1 MHELYAF
8 IQEIINCETTIQ
20 KMTVF
25 NKWNL
30 NDCRVF
36 LFDEEKSNFGN
47 IGKSI
52 SYGKFNLIGLGD
64 YQKIWVIDKNT
75 VNAKENFLPV
85 ARIINYDLNIF
96 TYIHDLYRG
105 RNVPDKENLLRFLHE
120 IKSLRLTNNISTAL
134 MERYTTPINRELL
147 ARMIESYVY
156 FDSINFESF
165 QSNVPQPLTPDK
177 YIWMKEIWE
186 EAEAYLSNDKVI
198 QQYEA
203 VCCYILKAFILK
215 NTKNISTE
223 AKVAEFKRYCFEDL
237 CVFLELEMSLLIL
250 FLKNDS
256 SVQEIFKKLQF
267 GAKELIDKIYNTA
280 WDIFHIRLLEQSTL
294 FKCIENPDVIYLH
307 YFATADSGLSEVL
320 RANPIKMLVYYN
332 KKIIS
337 IRRYDALD
345 FFTQDELD
353 SYTTEEKLRL
363 REEKVQSIDFCSIKQ
378 RLSSELGD
386 LLKCRSIV

>member
-1 MHELYAF
+1 MLEIYPF
-8 IQEIINCETTIQ
+8 IQELVKCETTIQ
-20 KMTVF
+20 KMEVF
-25 NKWNL
+25 NRWNL
-30 NDCRVF
+30 HECRVF

-47 IGKSI
+47 IGKSF

-75 VNAKENFLPV
+75 VNAKDNFLPV
-85 ARIINYDLNIF
+85 ARIVNYDLNIF

-105 RNVPDKENLLRFLHE
+105 RNIPDKENLIRFLHE

-147 ARMIESYVY
+147 AKMIESYVY
-156 FDSINFESF
+156 FDSINFEVF
-165 QSNVPQPLTPDK
+165 QSNVPQTLKPDK

-186 EAEAYLSNDKVI
+186 DVEYYLSNDEVI
-198 QQYEA
+198 QHYEA

-215 NTKNISTE
+215 NTKNLSTK
-223 AKVAEFKRYCFEDL
+223 AKVAEFKRYCIEDL
-237 CVFLELEMSLLIL
+237 CVFLELEMTLLIL

-256 SVQEIFKKLQF
+256 AVQEIFKKLQLK
-267 GAKELIDKIYNTA
+267 ADKLIDKIHNTA

-294 FKCIENPDVIYLH
+294 LDCIENPDVIYLH
-307 YFATADSGLSEVL
+307 YFATADSGLAEVL

-332 KKIIS
+332 EKVIP
-337 IRRYDALD
+337 IRRYDAKD

-353 SYTTEEKLRL
+353 SYTTEEKIRL
-363 REEKVQSIDFCSIKQ
+363 RAEKVQGIDFCSIKQ

-386 LLKCRSIV
+386 LLTN

>member
-1 MHELYAF
+1 MLELYPF

-20 KMTVF
+20 KMQVF
-25 NKWNL
+25 NRWNL
-30 NDCRVF
+30 NECRVF

-75 VNAKENFLPV
+75 VNAKDNFLPV
-85 ARIINYDLNIF
+85 ARIVNYDLNIF

-105 RNVPDKENLLRFLHE
+105 RNILDKENLIRFLHE

-147 ARMIESYVY
+147 AKMIESYVY
-156 FDSINFESF
+156 FDSINFEVF
-165 QSNVPQPLTPDK
+165 QSNVPQTLKPDK

-186 EAEAYLSNDKVI
+186 DAEYYLSNDEVI
-198 QQYEA
+198 QHYEA

-215 NTKNISTE
+215 NTKNLSTK
-223 AKVAEFKRYCFEDL
+223 AKVAEFKRYCIEDL
-237 CVFLELEMSLLIL
+237 CVFLELEMTLLIL

-256 SVQEIFKKLQF
+256 AVQEIFKKLQL
-267 GAKELIDKIYNTA
+267 GAKNLIDKIHNTA

-294 FKCIENPDVIYLH
+294 LNCIENPDVIYLH
-307 YFATADSGLSEVL
+307 YFATADSGLAEVL

-332 KKIIS
+332 KIIIP
-337 IRRYDALD
+337 IRRYDAKD

-353 SYTTEEKLRL
+353 SYTTEEKIRL
-363 REEKVQSIDFCSIKQ
+363 RAEKVQGLDFCSIKQ
-378 RLSSELGD
+378 RLSSELGN
-386 LLKCRSIV
+386 LLTK

>member
-1 MHELYAF
+1 MLEIYPF
-8 IQEIINCETTIQ
+8 IQELINCETTIQ
-20 KMTVF
+20 KMEVF
-25 NKWNL
+25 NRWNL
-30 NDCRVF
+30 HECRVF

-47 IGKSI
+47 IGKSF

-75 VNAKENFLPV
+75 VNAKDNFLPV
-85 ARIINYDLNIF
+85 ARIVNYDLNIF

-105 RNVPDKENLLRFLHE
+105 RNIPDKENLIRFLHE

-147 ARMIESYVY
+147 AKMIESYVY
-156 FDSINFESF
+156 FDSINFEVF
-165 QSNVPQPLTPDK
+165 QSNAPQTLKPDK

-186 EAEAYLSNDKVI
+186 DVEYYLSNDEVI
-198 QQYEA
+198 QHYEA

-215 NTKNISTE
+215 NTKNISTK
-223 AKVAEFKRYCFEDL
+223 ARVAEFKRYCIEDL
-237 CVFLELEMSLLIL
+237 CVFLELEMTLLIL

-256 SVQEIFKKLQF
+256 AVQEIFKKLQLK
-267 GAKELIDKIYNTA
+267 ADKLIDKIHNTA

-294 FKCIENPDVIYLH
+294 LDCIENPDVIYLH
-307 YFATADSGLSEVL
+307 YFATADSGLAEVL

-332 KKIIS
+332 EKVIP
-337 IRRYDALD
+337 IRRYDAKD

-353 SYTTEEKLRL
+353 SYTTEEKIRL
-363 REEKVQSIDFCSIKQ
+363 RAEKVQGIDFCSIKQ

-386 LLKCRSIV
+386 LLTN

>member
-1 MHELYAF
+1 MLEIYPF
-8 IQEIINCETTIQ
+8 IQELINCETTIQ
-20 KMTVF
+20 KMEVF
-25 NKWNL
+25 NRWNL
-30 NDCRVF
+30 HECRVF

-47 IGKSI
+47 IGKSF

-75 VNAKENFLPV
+75 VNAKDNFLPV
-85 ARIINYDLNIF
+85 ARIVNYDLNIF

-105 RNVPDKENLLRFLHE
+105 RNIPDKENLIRFLHE

-147 ARMIESYVY
+147 AKMIESYVY
-156 FDSINFESF
+156 FDSINFEVF
-165 QSNVPQPLTPDK
+165 QSNAPQTLKPDK

-186 EAEAYLSNDKVI
+186 DAEYYLSNDEVI
-198 QQYEA
+198 QHYET

-215 NTKNISTE
+215 NTKNISTK
-223 AKVAEFKRYCFEDL
+223 ARVAEFKRYCIEDL
-237 CVFLELEMSLLIL
+237 CVFLELEMTLLIL

-256 SVQEIFKKLQF
+256 AVQEIFKKLQLK
-267 GAKELIDKIYNTA
+267 ADKLIDKIHNTA

-294 FKCIENPDVIYLH
+294 LDCIENPDVIYLH
-307 YFATADSGLSEVL
+307 YFATADSGLAEVL

-332 KKIIS
+332 EKVIP
-337 IRRYDALD
+337 IRRYDAKD

-353 SYTTEEKLRL
+353 SYTTEEKIRL
-363 REEKVQSIDFCSIKQ
+363 RAEKVQGIDFCSIKQ

-386 LLKCRSIV
+386 LLTN

>member
-1 MHELYAF
+1 MLEIYPF
-8 IQEIINCETTIQ
+8 IQELVKCETTIQ
-20 KMTVF
+20 KMEVF
-25 NKWNL
+25 NRWNL
-30 NDCRVF
+30 HKCRVF

-47 IGKSI
+47 IGKSF

-75 VNAKENFLPV
+75 VNAKDNFLPV
-85 ARIINYDLNIF
+85 ARIVNYDLNIF

-105 RNVPDKENLLRFLHE
+105 RNILDKENLIRFLHE

-147 ARMIESYVY
+147 AKMIESYVY
-156 FDSINFESF
+156 FDSINFEVF
-165 QSNVPQPLTPDK
+165 QSNVPQTLKPDK

-186 EAEAYLSNDKVI
+186 DAEYYLSNDEVI
-198 QQYEA
+198 QHYEA

-215 NTKNISTE
+215 NTKNLSTK
-223 AKVAEFKRYCFEDL
+223 AKVAEFKRYCIEDL
-237 CVFLELEMSLLIL
+237 CVFLELEMTLLIL

-256 SVQEIFKKLQF
+256 AVQEIFKKLQLK
-267 GAKELIDKIYNTA
+267 ADKLIDKIHNTA

-294 FKCIENPDVIYLH
+294 LNCIEKPDVIYLH
-307 YFATADSGLSEVL
+307 YFATADSGLAEVL

-332 KKIIS
+332 KIIIP
-337 IRRYDALD
+337 IRRYDAKD

-353 SYTTEEKLRL
+353 SYTTEEKIRL
-363 REEKVQSIDFCSIKQ
+363 RAEKVQGLDFCSIKQ
-378 RLSSELGD
+378 RLSSELGN
-386 LLKCRSIV
+386 LLTK

>member
-1 MHELYAF
+1 MLEIYPF
-8 IQEIINCETTIQ
+8 IQELVKCETTIQ
-20 KMTVF
+20 KMEVF
-25 NKWNL
+25 NRWNL
-30 NDCRVF
+30 HECRVF

-75 VNAKENFLPV
+75 VNAKDNFLPV
-85 ARIINYDLNIF
+85 ARIVNYDLNIF

-105 RNVPDKENLLRFLHE
+105 RNILDKENLIRFLHE

-147 ARMIESYVY
+147 AKMIESYVY
-156 FDSINFESF
+156 FDSINFEVF
-165 QSNVPQPLTPDK
+165 QSNVPQTLKPDK

-186 EAEAYLSNDKVI
+186 DAEYYLSNDEVI
-198 QQYEA
+198 QHYEA

-215 NTKNISTE
+215 NTKNLSTK
-223 AKVAEFKRYCFEDL
+223 AKVAEFKRYCIEDL
-237 CVFLELEMSLLIL
+237 CVFLELEMTLLIL

-256 SVQEIFKKLQF
+256 AVQEIFKKLQLK
-267 GAKELIDKIYNTA
+267 ADKLIDKIHNTA

-294 FKCIENPDVIYLH
+294 LNCIENPDVIYLH
-307 YFATADSGLSEVL
+307 YFATADSGLAEVL

-332 KKIIS
+332 EKVIP
-337 IRRYDALD
+337 IRRYDAKD

-353 SYTTEEKLRL
+353 SYTTEEKIRL
-363 REEKVQSIDFCSIKQ
+363 RAEKVQGIDFCSIKQ

-386 LLKCRSIV
+386 LLTK

>member
-1 MHELYAF
+1 MLEIYPF
-8 IQEIINCETTIQ
+8 IQELVKCETTIQ
-20 KMTVF
+20 KMEVF
-25 NKWNL
+25 NRWNL
-30 NDCRVF
+30 HECRVF

-47 IGKSI
+47 IGKSF

-75 VNAKENFLPV
+75 VNAKDNFLPV
-85 ARIINYDLNIF
+85 ARIVNYDLNIF

-105 RNVPDKENLLRFLHE
+105 RNILDKENLIRFLHE

-147 ARMIESYVY
+147 AKMIESYVY
-156 FDSINFESF
+156 FDSINFEVF
-165 QSNVPQPLTPDK
+165 QSNVPQTLKPDK

-186 EAEAYLSNDKVI
+186 DAEYYLSNDEVI
-198 QQYEA
+198 QHYEA

-215 NTKNISTE
+215 NTKNLSTK
-223 AKVAEFKRYCFEDL
+223 AKVAEFKRYCIEDL
-237 CVFLELEMSLLIL
+237 CVFLELEMTLLIL

-256 SVQEIFKKLQF
+256 AVQEIFKKLQLK
-267 GAKELIDKIYNTA
+267 ADKLIDKIHNTA

-294 FKCIENPDVIYLH
+294 LNCIENPDVIYLH
-307 YFATADSGLSEVL
+307 YFATADSGLAEVL

-332 KKIIS
+332 EKVIP
-337 IRRYDALD
+337 IRRYDAKD

-353 SYTTEEKLRL
+353 SYTTEEKIRL
-363 REEKVQSIDFCSIKQ
+363 RAEKVQGIDFCSIKQ

-386 LLKCRSIV
+386 LLTK

>member
-1 MHELYAF
+1 MLEIYPF
-8 IQEIINCETTIQ
+8 IQELINCETTIQ
-20 KMTVF
+20 KMEVF
-25 NKWNL
+25 NRWNL
-30 NDCRVF
+30 HECRVF

-47 IGKSI
+47 IGKSF

-75 VNAKENFLPV
+75 VNAKDNFLPV
-85 ARIINYDLNIF
+85 ARIVNYDLNIF

-105 RNVPDKENLLRFLHE
+105 RNIPDKENLIRFLHE

-147 ARMIESYVY
+147 AKMIESYVY
-156 FDSINFESF
+156 FDSINFEVF
-165 QSNVPQPLTPDK
+165 QSNAPQTLKPDK

-186 EAEAYLSNDKVI
+186 DAEYYLSNDEVI
-198 QQYEA
+198 QHYEA

-215 NTKNISTE
+215 NTKNISTK
-223 AKVAEFKRYCFEDL
+223 ARVAEFKRYCIEDL
-237 CVFLELEMSLLIL
+237 CVFLELEMTLLIL
-250 FLKNDS
+250 FLNNDS
-256 SVQEIFKKLQF
+256 AVQEIFKKLQLK
-267 GAKELIDKIYNTA
+267 ADKLIDKIHNTA

-294 FKCIENPDVIYLH
+294 LDCIENPDVIYLH
-307 YFATADSGLSEVL
+307 YFATADSGLAEVL

-332 KKIIS
+332 EKVIP
-337 IRRYDALD
+337 IRRYDAKD

-353 SYTTEEKLRL
+353 SYTTEEKIRL
-363 REEKVQSIDFCSIKQ
+363 RAEKVQGIDFCSIKQ

-386 LLKCRSIV
+386 LLTN

>member
-1 MHELYAF
+1 MDEIYPF

-20 KMTVF
+20 KMEIF
-25 NKWNL
+25 NRWNL
-30 NDCRVF
+30 HECRVF
-36 LFDEEKSNFGN
+36 LFDEEKPNFGN
-47 IGKSI
+47 IGKSF

-75 VNAKENFLPV
+75 VNAKYNFLPV

-105 RNVPDKENLLRFLHE
+105 RNVPDKENLIRFLHE
-120 IKSLRLTNNISTAL
+120 IKSLHLTNNISTAL

-147 ARMIESYVY
+147 AKMIESYVY
-156 FDSINFESF
+156 FDSINFEVF
-165 QSNVPQPLTPDK
+165 QSNVPQTLKPDK

-186 EAEAYLSNDKVI
+186 DAEYYLSNDEVI
-198 QQYEA
+198 QHYEA

-215 NTKNISTE
+215 NTKNLSTK
-223 AKVAEFKRYCFEDL
+223 AKVAEFKRYCIEDL
-237 CVFLELEMSLLIL
+237 CVFLELEMTLLIL

-256 SVQEIFKKLQF
+256 SVQEIFKKLQL
-267 GAKELIDKIYNTA
+267 GAKKLIDKIHNTA

-294 FKCIENPDVIYLH
+294 LNCIENPDVIYLH
-307 YFATADSGLSEVL
+307 YFATADSGLAEVL

-332 KKIIS
+332 KIIIP
-337 IRRYDALD
+337 IRRYDAKD

-353 SYTTEEKLRL
+353 SYTTEEKIRL
-363 REEKVQSIDFCSIKQ
+363 RAEKVQGLDFCSIKQ
-378 RLSSELGD
+378 RLSSELGN
-386 LLKCRSIV
+386 LLTK

>member
-1 MHELYAF
+1 MLEIYPF
-8 IQEIINCETTIQ
+8 IQELVKCETTIQ
-20 KMTVF
+20 KIEVF
-25 NKWNL
+25 NRWNL
-30 NDCRVF
+30 HECRVF

-47 IGKSI
+47 IGKSF

-75 VNAKENFLPV
+75 VNSKLNYLNV

-105 RNVPDKENLLRFLHE
+105 RNILDKENLIRFLHE

-147 ARMIESYVY
+147 AKMIESYVY
-156 FDSINFESF
+156 FDSINFEVF
-165 QSNVPQPLTPDK
+165 QSNMPQLLKPDK

-186 EAEAYLSNDKVI
+186 VAEAYLSNDEAI
-198 QQYEA
+198 QQYEM

-215 NTKNISTE
+215 
-223 AKVAEFKRYCFEDL
+223 RYCIEDL
-237 CVFLELEMSLLIL
+237 CVFLELEMTLLIL

-256 SVQEIFKKLQF
+256 AVQEIFKKLQLK
-267 GAKELIDKIYNTA
+267 ADKLIDKIHNTA

-294 FKCIENPDVIYLH
+294 LDCIENPDVIYLH
-307 YFATADSGLSEVL
+307 YFATADSGLAEVL

-332 KKIIS
+332 EKVIP
-337 IRRYDALD
+337 IRRYDAKD

-353 SYTTEEKLRL
+353 SYTTEEKIRL
-363 REEKVQSIDFCSIKQ
+363 RAEKVQGIDFCSIKQ

-386 LLKCRSIV
+386 

>member
-1 MHELYAF
+1 MLEIYPF
-8 IQEIINCETTIQ
+8 IQELVKCETTIQ
-20 KMTVF
+20 KIEVF
-25 NKWNL
+25 NRWNL
-30 NDCRVF
+30 HECRVF

-47 IGKSI
+47 IGKSF

-75 VNAKENFLPV
+75 VNAELNYLNV

-105 RNVPDKENLLRFLHE
+105 RNVPDKENLIRFLHE
-120 IKSLRLTNNISTAL
+120 IKSLHLTNNISTAL
-134 MERYTTPINRELL
+134 MERYTIPINRELL
-147 ARMIESYVY
+147 AKMIESYVY
-156 FDSINFESF
+156 FDSINFELF
-165 QSNVPQPLTPDK
+165 QSNVPQTLKPDK

-186 EAEAYLSNDKVI
+186 DAEYYLSNDEVI
-198 QQYEA
+198 QHYEA

-215 NTKNISTE
+215 NTKNLSTK
-223 AKVAEFKRYCFEDL
+223 AKVAEFKRYCIEDL
-237 CVFLELEMSLLIL
+237 CVFLELEMTLLIL

-256 SVQEIFKKLQF
+256 AVQEIFKKLQLKA
-267 GAKELIDKIYNTA
+267 GKLINKIHNTA

-294 FKCIENPDVIYLH
+294 LNCIENPDVIYLH
-307 YFATADSGLSEVL
+307 YFATADSGLAEVL

-332 KKIIS
+332 KIIIP
-337 IRRYDALD
+337 IRRYDAKD

-353 SYTTEEKLRL
+353 FYTTEERIRL
-363 REEKVQSIDFCSIKQ
+363 RTEKVQSIDFCSIKQ

-386 LLKCRSIV
+386 LLTK

>member
-1 MHELYAF
+1 MLEIYPF
-8 IQEIINCETTIQ
+8 IQELVKCETTIQ
-20 KMTVF
+20 KMEVF
-25 NKWNL
+25 NRWNL
-30 NDCRVF
+30 HKCRVF

-47 IGKSI
+47 IGKSF

-75 VNAKENFLPV
+75 VNAKDNFLPV

-105 RNVPDKENLLRFLHE
+105 RNVPDKENLIKFLHE

-147 ARMIESYVY
+147 AKMIESYVY
-156 FDSINFESF
+156 FDSINFEVF
-165 QSNVPQPLTPDK
+165 QSNVPQTLKPDK

-186 EAEAYLSNDKVI
+186 DAEYYLSNDEVI
-198 QQYEA
+198 QHYEA

-215 NTKNISTE
+215 NTKNLSTK
-223 AKVAEFKRYCFEDL
+223 AKVAEFKRYCIEDL
-237 CVFLELEMSLLIL
+237 CVFLELEMTLLIL

-256 SVQEIFKKLQF
+256 AVQEIFKKLQLK
-267 GAKELIDKIYNTA
+267 ADKLIDKIHNTA

-294 FKCIENPDVIYLH
+294 LNCIENPDVIYLH
-307 YFATADSGLSEVL
+307 YFATADSGLAEVL

-332 KKIIS
+332 KIIIP
-337 IRRYDALD
+337 IRRYDAKD

-353 SYTTEEKLRL
+353 SYTTEEKIRL
-363 REEKVQSIDFCSIKQ
+363 RAEKVQGLDFCSIKQ
-378 RLSSELGD
+378 RLSSELGN
-386 LLKCRSIV
+386 LLTK

>member
-1 MHELYAF
+1 MLEIYPF
-8 IQEIINCETTIQ
+8 IQELINCGTTIQ
-20 KMTVF
+20 KMEVF
-25 NKWNL
+25 NRWNL
-30 NDCRVF
+30 HECRVF

-47 IGKSI
+47 IGKSF

-75 VNAKENFLPV
+75 VNAKDNFLPV

-105 RNVPDKENLLRFLHE
+105 RNVPDKENLIRFLHE

-147 ARMIESYVY
+147 AKMIESYVY
-156 FDSINFESF
+156 FDSINFELF
-165 QSNVPQPLTPDK
+165 QSNVPQTLKPDK

-186 EAEAYLSNDKVI
+186 DAENYLSNDEVI
-198 QQYEA
+198 QHYEA

-215 NTKNISTE
+215 NTQNLSTK
-223 AKVAEFKRYCFEDL
+223 AKVAEFKRYCIEDL
-237 CVFLELEMSLLIL
+237 CVFLELEMTLLIL

-256 SVQEIFKKLQF
+256 AVQEIFKKLQLK
-267 GAKELIDKIYNTA
+267 ADKLINKIHNTA

-294 FKCIENPDVIYLH
+294 LNCIENPDVIYLH
-307 YFATADSGLSEVL
+307 YFATADSGVAEVL
-320 RANPIKMLVYYN
+320 RVNPIKMLVYYN
-332 KKIIS
+332 EKLIP
-337 IRRYDALD
+337 IRRYDAVD

-353 SYTTEEKLRL
+353 FYTTGEKITLRAT
-363 REEKVQSIDFCSIKQ
+363 KVQSIDFCSIKQ
-378 RLSSELGD
+378 GLVSELGD
-386 LLKCRSIV
+386 FLTK

>member
-1 MHELYAF
+1 MLEIYPF
-8 IQEIINCETTIQ
+8 IQELVKCETTIQ
-20 KMTVF
+20 KMEVF
-25 NKWNL
+25 NRWNL
-30 NDCRVF
+30 HKCRVF

-47 IGKSI
+47 IGKSF

-75 VNAKENFLPV
+75 VNAKLNYLNV

-105 RNVPDKENLLRFLHE
+105 RNVPDKENLIRFLHE
-120 IKSLRLTNNISTAL
+120 IKSLHLTNNISTAL

-147 ARMIESYVY
+147 AKMIESYVY
-156 FDSINFESF
+156 FDSINFEVF
-165 QSNVPQPLTPDK
+165 QSNVPQTLKPDK

-186 EAEAYLSNDKVI
+186 DAEYYLSNDEVI
-198 QQYEA
+198 QHYEA

-215 NTKNISTE
+215 NTKNLSTK
-223 AKVAEFKRYCFEDL
+223 AKVAEFKRYCIEDL
-237 CVFLELEMSLLIL
+237 CVFLELEMTLLIL

-256 SVQEIFKKLQF
+256 AVQEIFKKLQLK
-267 GAKELIDKIYNTA
+267 ADKLIDKIHNTA

-294 FKCIENPDVIYLH
+294 LNCIENPDVIYLH
-307 YFATADSGLSEVL
+307 YFATADSGLAEVL

-332 KKIIS
+332 KIIIP
-337 IRRYDALD
+337 IRRYDAKD

-353 SYTTEEKLRL
+353 SYTTEEKIRL
-363 REEKVQSIDFCSIKQ
+363 RAEKVQGLDFCSIKQ
-378 RLSSELGD
+378 RLSSELGN
-386 LLKCRSIV
+386 LLTK

>member
-1 MHELYAF
+1 MLEIYPF
-8 IQEIINCETTIQ
+8 IQELVKCETTIQ
-20 KMTVF
+20 KIEVF

-30 NDCRVF
+30 HECRVF

-47 IGKSI
+47 IGKSF

-75 VNAKENFLPV
+75 VNAKDNFLPV

-105 RNVPDKENLLRFLHE
+105 RNVPDKENLIKFLHE
-120 IKSLRLTNNISTAL
+120 IKSLRLTNDISTAL

-147 ARMIESYVY
+147 AKMIESYVY
-156 FDSINFESF
+156 FDSTNFEVF
-165 QSNVPQPLTPDK
+165 QSNVPQTLKPEK

-186 EAEAYLSNDKVI
+186 DAENYLSNDEVI

-215 NTKNISTE
+215 NTKNLSTK
-223 AKVAEFKRYCFEDL
+223 AKVAEFKRYSFEDL
-237 CVFLELEMSLLIL
+237 CIFLELEMTLLIL

-256 SVQEIFKKLQF
+256 AVKEIFKKLQL
-267 GAKELIDKIYNTA
+267 GAKKLINKIHNTA
-280 WDIFHIRLLEQSTL
+280 WDIFHIRLLEQSIL
-294 FKCIENPDVIYLH
+294 FNCIENSDVIYLH
-307 YFATADSGLSEVL
+307 YFATADSGVAEVL
-320 RANPIKMLVYYN
+320 RVNPIKMLVYYN
-332 KKIIS
+332 ENLIP

-345 FFTQDELD
+345 FFTQDEID
-353 SYTTEEKLRL
+353 FYTTEEEITLR
-363 REEKVQSIDFCSIKQ
+363 KTKAQSIDFCSIKQ
-378 RLSSELGD
+378 GLVSELGD
-386 LLKCRSIV
+386 LLTK

>member
-1 MHELYAF
+1 MLEIYPF
-8 IQEIINCETTIQ
+8 IQELINCETTIQ
-20 KMTVF
+20 KMEVF
-25 NKWNL
+25 NRWNL
-30 NDCRVF
+30 HECRVF

-75 VNAKENFLPV
+75 VNAKLNYLNV

-105 RNVPDKENLLRFLHE
+105 RNVPDKENLIRFLHE
-120 IKSLRLTNNISTAL
+120 IKSLHLTNNISTAL

-156 FDSINFESF
+156 FDSINFEVF
-165 QSNVPQPLTPDK
+165 QSNAPQTLKPDK

-186 EAEAYLSNDKVI
+186 DVEYYLSNDEVI
-198 QQYEA
+198 QHYEA

-215 NTKNISTE
+215 NTKNISTK
-223 AKVAEFKRYCFEDL
+223 ARVAEFKRYCIEDL
-237 CVFLELEMSLLIL
+237 CVFLELEMTLLIL

-256 SVQEIFKKLQF
+256 AVQEIFKKLQLK
-267 GAKELIDKIYNTA
+267 ADKLIDKIHNTA

-294 FKCIENPDVIYLH
+294 LDCIENPDVIYLH
-307 YFATADSGLSEVL
+307 YFATADSGLAEVL

-332 KKIIS
+332 EKVIP
-337 IRRYDALD
+337 IRRYDAKD

-353 SYTTEEKLRL
+353 SYTTEEKIRL
-363 REEKVQSIDFCSIKQ
+363 RAEKVQGIDFCSIKQ

-386 LLKCRSIV
+386 LLTN

>member
-1 MHELYAF
+1 MLELYPF

-20 KMTVF
+20 KMQVF
-25 NKWNL
+25 NRWNL
-30 NDCRVF
+30 NECRVF

-75 VNAKENFLPV
+75 VNAELNYLNV

-105 RNVPDKENLLRFLHE
+105 RNVPDKENLIRFLHE
-120 IKSLRLTNNISTAL
+120 IKSLHLTNNISTAL

-147 ARMIESYVY
+147 AKMIESYVY
-156 FDSINFESF
+156 FDSINFEVF
-165 QSNVPQPLTPDK
+165 QSNAPQTLKPDK

-186 EAEAYLSNDKVI
+186 VAEAYLSNDEAI
-198 QQYEA
+198 QQYEM

-215 NTKNISTE
+215 NAKDLSTE
-223 AKVAEFKRYCFEDL
+223 DKVAEFKRYCFEDL
-237 CVFLELEMSLLIL
+237 CVFLELEMPLLIL

-256 SVQEIFKKLQF
+256 SVQEIFKKLQL
-267 GAKELIDKIYNTA
+267 GAKELIDKIHNTA

-294 FKCIENPDVIYLH
+294 CDYIKNPDVIYLH
-307 YFATADSGLSEVL
+307 YFATADSGLAEVL

-332 KKIIS
+332 EKVIP
-337 IRRYDALD
+337 IRRYDAKD

-353 SYTTEEKLRL
+353 SYTTEEKIRL
-363 REEKVQSIDFCSIKQ
+363 RAEKVQGIDFCSIKQ

-386 LLKCRSIV
+386 LLTN

>member
-1 MHELYAF
+1 MLEIYPF
-8 IQEIINCETTIQ
+8 IQELINCETTIQ
-20 KMTVF
+20 KMGVF
-25 NKWNL
+25 NRWNFHE
-30 NDCRVF
+30 CRVF

-47 IGKSI
+47 IGKSF

-75 VNAKENFLPV
+75 VNAKDNFLPV

-105 RNVPDKENLLRFLHE
+105 RNVPDKENLIRFLHE

-147 ARMIESYVY
+147 AKMIESYVY
-156 FDSINFESF
+156 FDSINFEVF
-165 QSNVPQPLTPDK
+165 QSNLPQTLKSDK

-186 EAEAYLSNDKVI
+186 DAENYLSNDEVI

-215 NTKNISTE
+215 NTKNLSTE

-237 CVFLELEMSLLIL
+237 CVFLELEMPLLIL

-256 SVQEIFKKLQF
+256 SVQEIFKKLQL
-267 GAKELIDKIYNTA
+267 GAKKLIDKIHNTA
-280 WDIFHIRLLEQSTL
+280 WDIYHIRLLEESTL
-294 FKCIENPDVIYLH
+294 SNCIKNPDEIYLH
-307 YFATADSGLSEVL
+307 YFATADSGLAEVL
-320 RANPIKMLVYYN
+320 RVNPIKMLVYCN
-332 KKIIS
+332 RKIIP
-337 IRRYDALD
+337 IRRYGRQD
-345 FFTQDELD
+345 FLTEDELN
-353 SYTTEEKLRL
+353 SYNTEETVRL
-363 REEKVQSIDFCSIKQ
+363 RSEKVKSIDFCSIKQ

-386 LLKCRSIV
+386 LLTK

>member
-1 MHELYAF
+1 MLEIYPF
-8 IQEIINCETTIQ
+8 IQELVKCETTIQ
-20 KMTVF
+20 KMEVF
-25 NKWNL
+25 NRWNL
-30 NDCRVF
+30 HECRVF

-47 IGKSI
+47 IGKSF

-75 VNAKENFLPV
+75 VNAKDNFLPV
-85 ARIINYDLNIF
+85 ARIVNYDLNIF

-105 RNVPDKENLLRFLHE
+105 RNILDKENLIRFLHE

-147 ARMIESYVY
+147 AKMIESYVY
-156 FDSINFESF
+156 FDSINFEVF
-165 QSNVPQPLTPDK
+165 QSNVPQTLKPDK

-186 EAEAYLSNDKVI
+186 DAEYYLSNDEVI
-198 QQYEA
+198 QHYEA

-215 NTKNISTE
+215 NTKNISTK
-223 AKVAEFKRYCFEDL
+223 ARVAEFKRYCIEDL
-237 CVFLELEMSLLIL
+237 CVFLELEMTLLIL

-256 SVQEIFKKLQF
+256 AVQEIFKKLQLK
-267 GAKELIDKIYNTA
+267 ADKLIDKIHNTA

-294 FKCIENPDVIYLH
+294 LNCIENPDVIYLH
-307 YFATADSGLSEVL
+307 YFATADSGLAEVL

-332 KKIIS
+332 EKVIP
-337 IRRYDALD
+337 IRRYDAKD

-353 SYTTEEKLRL
+353 SYTTEEKIRL
-363 REEKVQSIDFCSIKQ
+363 RAEKVQGLDFCSIKQ
-378 RLSSELGD
+378 RLSSELGN
-386 LLKCRSIV
+386 LLTK

>member
-1 MHELYAF
+1 MLEIYPF
-8 IQEIINCETTIQ
+8 IQELVKCETTIQ
-20 KMTVF
+20 KIEVF
-25 NKWNL
+25 NRWNL
-30 NDCRVF
+30 HECRVF

-47 IGKSI
+47 IGKSF

-75 VNAKENFLPV
+75 VNAKDNFLPV
-85 ARIINYDLNIF
+85 ARIVNYDLNIF

-105 RNVPDKENLLRFLHE
+105 RNIPDKENLIRFLHE

-147 ARMIESYVY
+147 AKMIESYVY
-156 FDSINFESF
+156 FDSINFEVF
-165 QSNVPQPLTPDK
+165 QSNAPQTLKPDK

-186 EAEAYLSNDKVI
+186 DVEYYLSNDEVI
-198 QQYEA
+198 QHYEA

-215 NTKNISTE
+215 NTKNISTK
-223 AKVAEFKRYCFEDL
+223 ARVAEFKRYCIEDL
-237 CVFLELEMSLLIL
+237 CVFLELEMTLLIL

-256 SVQEIFKKLQF
+256 AVQEIFKKLQLK
-267 GAKELIDKIYNTA
+267 ADKLIDKIHNTA

-294 FKCIENPDVIYLH
+294 LDCIENPDVIYLH
-307 YFATADSGLSEVL
+307 YFATADSGLAEVL

-332 KKIIS
+332 EKVIP
-337 IRRYDALD
+337 IRRYDAKD

-353 SYTTEEKLRL
+353 SYTTEEKIRL
-363 REEKVQSIDFCSIKQ
+363 RAEKVQGIDFCSIKQ

-386 LLKCRSIV
+386 LLTN

>member
-1 MHELYAF
+1 MLEIYPF
-8 IQEIINCETTIQ
+8 IQELINCETTIQ
-20 KMTVF
+20 KMEVF
-25 NKWNL
+25 NRWNL
-30 NDCRVF
+30 HECRVF

-47 IGKSI
+47 IGKSF

-75 VNAKENFLPV
+75 VNAKDNFFPV
-85 ARIINYDLNIF
+85 ARIVNYDLNIF
-96 TYIHDLYRG
+96 TYIRDLYRG
-105 RNVPDKENLLRFLHE
+105 RNIPDKENLIRFLHE

-147 ARMIESYVY
+147 AKMIESYVY
-156 FDSINFESF
+156 FDSINFEVF
-165 QSNVPQPLTPDK
+165 QSNAPQTLKPDK

-186 EAEAYLSNDKVI
+186 DVEYYLSNDEVI
-198 QQYEA
+198 QHYEA

-215 NTKNISTE
+215 NTKNISTK
-223 AKVAEFKRYCFEDL
+223 ARVAEFKRYCIEDL
-237 CVFLELEMSLLIL
+237 CVFLELEMTLLIL

-256 SVQEIFKKLQF
+256 AVQEIFKKLQLK
-267 GAKELIDKIYNTA
+267 ADKLIDKIHNTA

-294 FKCIENPDVIYLH
+294 LDCIENPDVIYLH
-307 YFATADSGLSEVL
+307 YFATADSGLAEVL

-332 KKIIS
+332 EKVIP
-337 IRRYDALD
+337 IRRYDAKD

-353 SYTTEEKLRL
+353 SYTTEEKIRL
-363 REEKVQSIDFCSIKQ
+363 RAEKVQGIDFCSIKQ

-386 LLKCRSIV
+386 LLTN

>member
-1 MHELYAF
+1 MLEIYPF
-8 IQEIINCETTIQ
+8 IQELINCETTIQ
-20 KMTVF
+20 KMEVF
-25 NKWNL
+25 NRWNL
-30 NDCRVF
+30 HECRVF

-47 IGKSI
+47 IGKSF

-75 VNAKENFLPV
+75 VNAKDNFLPV
-85 ARIINYDLNIF
+85 ARIVNYDLNIF

-105 RNVPDKENLLRFLHE
+105 RNIPDKENLIRFLHE

-147 ARMIESYVY
+147 AKMIESYVY
-156 FDSINFESF
+156 FDSINFEVF
-165 QSNVPQPLTPDK
+165 QSNAPQTLKPDK

-186 EAEAYLSNDKVI
+186 DVEYYLSNDEVI
-198 QQYEA
+198 QHYEA

-215 NTKNISTE
+215 NTKNISTK
-223 AKVAEFKRYCFEDL
+223 ARVAEFKRYCIEDL
-237 CVFLELEMSLLIL
+237 CVFLEFEMTLLIL

-256 SVQEIFKKLQF
+256 AVQEIFKKLQLK
-267 GAKELIDKIYNTA
+267 ADKLIDKIHNTA

-294 FKCIENPDVIYLH
+294 LDCIENPDVIYLH
-307 YFATADSGLSEVL
+307 YFATADSGLAEVL

-332 KKIIS
+332 EKVIP
-337 IRRYDALD
+337 IRRYDAKD

-353 SYTTEEKLRL
+353 SYTTEEKIRL
-363 REEKVQSIDFCSIKQ
+363 RAEKVQGIDFCSIKQ

-386 LLKCRSIV
+386 LLTN